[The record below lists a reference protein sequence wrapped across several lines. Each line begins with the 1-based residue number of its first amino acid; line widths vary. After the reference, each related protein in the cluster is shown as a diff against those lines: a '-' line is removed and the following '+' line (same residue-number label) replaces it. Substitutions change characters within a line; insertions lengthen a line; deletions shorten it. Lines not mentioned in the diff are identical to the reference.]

1 MFASECL
8 HSGMNER
15 ILALLDRNQ
24 SLARDASLSTNVRRD
39 KLRDH
44 IQTSGFAA
52 LGELASMLNV
62 SESTIRRDLES
73 LEEAGQA
80 RRTHGGVYWT
90 GQSATISVFQS
101 RQDDAWPRKQAIG
114 QMADSLIEDGD
125 TILLDGGSTV
135 YELARRI
142 VNRPLQVVTNSLPVA
157 HLLSTSDSIDLIM
170 VGGCVRGRTSVAIGP
185 MADTMLAGINVSK
198 TFLSVAGITKRGFFN
213 SDMMLVESEKAMIA
227 AADQTIVLTDHTK
240 FGKVSLSQ
248 ICGLQDVDRVVTDA
262 GLDSKWNSVLESEGV
277 ELMLA
282 SPTDCSHPK
291 SQQVN
296 HQNNSGVL
304 SPLTR
309 SPQSGSS
316 ISS

>member
-1 MFASECL
+1 M
-8 HSGMNER
+8 
-15 ILALLDRNQ
+15 
-24 SLARDASLSTNVRRD
+24 STNNRRE

-44 IQTSGFAA
+44 IQASGFAA
-52 LGELASMLNV
+52 LGELACLLDV

-73 LEEAGQA
+73 LEEAGEA

-114 QMADSLIEDGD
+114 QIADTLIEDGD

-198 TFLSVAGITKRGFFN
+198 TFLSVAGVTKRGFFN

-248 ICGLQDVDRVVTDA
+248 ICGLQDVDRVVTDT
-262 GLDSKWNSVLESEGV
+262 GLDSKWNSVLETAGV

-282 SPTDCSHPK
+282 SSAEHADPNTSRK
-291 SQQVN
+291 TSQN
-296 HQNNSGVL
+296 HSGGVP
-304 SPLTR
+304 PLNH